1 MDYERIRR
9 CIHLHPAMFGEMGDA
24 KERQAERILVK
35 AKARLAPK
43 WAAER
48 RLVQHAAGH
57 QHREEPAMN
66 EKWTWHTEGRRAFV
80 LDVDGYVVCEIIAPT
95 INNDGTRAA
104 EIAQRIVSDH
114 NRVLD
119 DLPIALWD
127 CPVCHENTKERA
139 DTAEARLNKALERF
153 FASGCNAAE
162 VAEFLHVSEEDARLM
177 LQGAEARL
185 VMRE

>member
-1 MDYERIRR
+1 MT
-9 CIHLHPAMFGEMGDA
+9 AN
-24 KERQAERILVK
+24 
-35 AKARLAPK
+35 
-43 WAAER
+43 
-48 RLVQHAAGH
+48 
-57 QHREEPAMN
+57 N
-66 EKWTWHTEGRRAFV
+66 EKWTWHTEGPRAFV
-80 LDVDGYVVCEIIAPT
+80 LTDDGYVVCEIIAPT
-95 INNDGTRAA
+95 INNNSTRAA

-127 CPVCHENTKERA
+127 CPVCQTTKERA
-139 DTAEARLNKALERF
+139 ATAEARLNKALELF

-177 LQGAEARL
+177 LQGAEARV